1 MTGPD
6 QHDENAVEA
15 QAAQWFARLKSLPV
29 SRETLQAFFEWQRD
43 ETHAEAF
50 AVIERLW
57 SRAGDL
63 GDRPAIA
70 AVTDAAL
77 ARKAR
82 RRWLGLAWPP
92 HPALAALAVLLLVLL
107 GVGATYWAMRPGAN
121 DYMTKVGQRS
131 VVALADGSQ
140 VTLDTDTRIVT
151 RFEADERRVVLTH
164 GQAYF
169 TVAHDTA
176 RPFRVEADGTE
187 VLATGTQ
194 FAVRRDGVGVDVTL
208 VEGSVRVTP
217 RATSPTTLRPGQR
230 LVLRGDTAAVVQGVD
245 TKAATAWRQG
255 RIVLD
260 GWTLA
265 RAVAEVNRYT
275 TRPVRLEATHF
286 ADARFSGTFDAGDIE
301 GFVAATTALLPLTA
315 VRDANGSI
323 RLVDRATREK
333 SAQST

>member
-43 ETHAEAF
+43 ETHAAAF
-50 AVIERLW
+50 AAVERLW

-63 GDRPAIA
+63 GDRPAIVAATHA
-70 AVTDAAL
+70 AV

-82 RRWLGLAWPP
+82 RRWRGLAWPT

-107 GVGATYWAMRPGAN
+107 GIGATYWVMRPGAN

-131 VVALADGSQ
+131 VVALVDGSRMS
-140 VTLDTDTRIVT
+140 LDTDTRIVT
-151 RFEADERRVVLTH
+151 RFNAQERRVVLTH

-176 RPFRVEADGTE
+176 RPFRVEADGAE
-187 VLATGTQ
+187 VVATGTQ

-208 VEGSVRVTP
+208 VEGSVRVT
-217 RATSPTTLRPGQR
+217 AQGTAPTTLRPGQR
-230 LVLRGDTAAVVQGVD
+230 LVLRPDQTAVVQMVD

-265 RAVAEVNRYT
+265 RALSEVNRYT
-275 TRPVRLEATHF
+275 TQPVRLEATRF
-286 ADARFSGTFDAGDIE
+286 AEARLSGTFDAGDIE
-301 GFVAATTALLPLTA
+301 GFVAAATALLPLTA
-315 VRDANGSI
+315 ERDADGSV
-323 RLVDRATREK
+323 RLVDRAPQEK
-333 SAQST
+333 SS